1 MSAPDTDVE
10 KQAKNHF
17 GPIIGIGAGIV
28 LAIILIVAYTFFI
41 ATPEDD
47 TPDNTPTG
55 QAVQTDG
62 NSTIEQGDA
71 VTDQNPSSN

>member
-17 GPIIGIGAGIV
+17 GPIIGIGAGV
-28 LAIILIVAYTFFI
+28 VFAVIILVAYIFFI

-55 QAVQTDG
+55 QAMETDG
-62 NSTIEQGDA
+62 NATIEQNDA
-71 VTDQNPSSN
+71 ETDQNPDTN